1 MSSAL
6 SQVIGF
12 FDRIGVFDVVL
23 PFLLVFTIV
32 FAILERS
39 AVLGKEKDG
48 SSKKNLNAMAAFVMG
63 FLVVASS
70 RLVGI
75 LTRVSSQ
82 VVVLIM
88 LSVLF
93 MLLVGTISKDGEPG
107 KEGLPPGWKA
117 GFVWINFIVLIF
129 IFLANITTSSGT
141 SWLDE
146 VINWINQ
153 FWTSAIVGS
162 VILIIGIIIFMKYI
176 MGDDTKPAAGAGGG
190 GG

>member
-1 MSSAL
+1 MASAL
-6 SQVIGF
+6 SQVIVF
-12 FDRIGVFDVVL
+12 FDRIGIFDVVL

-39 AVLGKEKDG
+39 GILGKEKDG
-48 SSKKNLNAMAAFVMG
+48 SSKKNLNAITAFVIG

-93 MLLVGTISKDGEPG
+93 MMLVGVVSREGEPG
-107 KEGLPPGWKA
+107 KGGLEGGWLKA
-117 GFVWINFIVLIF
+117 FIWINFIVLIF
-129 IFLANITTSSGT
+129 IFLANIT
-141 SWLDE
+141 
-146 VINWINQ
+146 
-153 FWTSAIVGS
+153 
-162 VILIIGIIIFMKYI
+162 MK
-176 MGDDTKPAAGAGGG
+176 
-190 GG
+190 